1 VLLALGPKGEDM
13 AGFVAVKLLATEDA
27 KGLAGLAAAA
37 SGAAG
42 DAAAGAAAALVLAT
56 GAALLLL
63 LPLLL
68 VEGVLLPSLAGSS
81 KLPNS
86 FSYLSRMSTSLPRK
100 SFRSR
105 CTRRLT

>member
-1 VLLALGPKGEDM
+1 VVLGPKGEDT
-13 AGFVAVKLLATEDA
+13 AGLLAVKLLATEDA

-37 SGAAG
+37 AGCEAAG
-42 DAAAGAAAALVLAT
+42 AAALVLAT
-56 GAALLLL
+56 GAALLLPL
-63 LPLLL
+63 LLLL
-68 VEGVLLPSLAGSS
+68 VEGVLLSAAGSS

>member
-1 VLLALGPKGEDM
+1 VVLGPKGEDT
-13 AGFVAVKLLATEDA
+13 AGLLAVKLLATEDA

-37 SGAAG
+37 AGCEAAG
-42 DAAAGAAAALVLAT
+42 AAALVLAT
-56 GAALLLL
+56 GAALLLPL
-63 LPLLL
+63 LLLLLL
-68 VEGVLLPSLAGSS
+68 VEGVLLSAAGSS